1 MFKKNKILSLA
12 FVIATAIAGSANAA
26 VPSAGSVIGNQAT
39 ANYKDGSGQTKTAT
53 SNLVETTVATI
64 AGVTI
69 ANDQTKT
76 VSVGGTVLFQ
86 HTITN
91 NGNAVDSFNLSVNDL
106 NSGNIAFT
114 NLVIYPDADQ
124 NGVLL

>member
-12 FVIATAIAGSANAA
+12 FVVATAIAGNANAA

-91 NGNAVDSFNLSVNDL
+91 NGNAVDSFNLSV
-106 NSGNIAFT
+106 IF
-114 NLVIYPDADQ
+114 
-124 NGVLL
+124 